1 MINMDCCKESLNPS
15 YLFNWAKYRIGFMRE
30 NPDYFDADGLV
41 CFCGPQGSGKTLSA
55 VNYVCQLMERYP
67 NCKLVTN
74 IMISDFPIVSFD
86 EWVSSIYL
94 PDYLGEDANCNYSDD
109 LFVEHGEFL
118 VSCYLRE
125 NRVFEF
131 KDNDD
136 FARFNNGDKGV
147 IFLVDE
153 IQLYLNSLAS
163 KNINMDVIT
172 QISQQ
177 RKQRKHIVC
186 TSQVFGRMAKPLR
199 EQFSCVIICKA
210 FFKCIQYNRLID
222 RDSIDGDDSTG
233 TNLKGTVKKKFFWFH
248 SPSMYKRYDTYYV
261 IQRNKFVS
269 GEQQLDIYTT
279 ASTSNSEKKEVKK

>member
-1 MINMDCCKESLNPS
+1 MISIDCCRESLNPI
-15 YLFNWAKYRIGFMRE
+15 NIYRWIKNRLGFLRE

-41 CFCGPQGSGKTLSA
+41 AFCGPQGSGKTLSA
-55 VNYVCQLMERYP
+55 VNYIYKLMERYP

-74 IMISDFPIVSFD
+74 ILLEKYPIVSFD
-86 EWVSSIYL
+86 EFVSNFDRTGTLIPEL
-94 PDYLGEDANCNYSDD
+94 KKTMNEEE
-109 LFVEHGEFL
+109 LFSFL
-118 VSCYLRE
+118 FDIYLRE

-131 KDNDD
+131 RDNDD
-136 FARFNNGDKGV
+136 FARYNNGDKGV

-177 RKQRKHIVC
+177 RKQRKHIVA

-199 EQFSCVIICKA
+199 EQFSCVILCSSY
-210 FFKCIQYNRLID
+210 FRCLQMNRLID
-222 RDSIDGDDSTG
+222 RDSMDGDDSTG

-248 SPSMYKRYDTYYV
+248 SPDMYNRYDTYYV
-261 IQRNKFVS
+261 VERSKFVS
-269 GEQQLDIYTT
+269 GEEQLDIY
-279 ASTSNSEKKEVKK
+279 SNSNSLEKNNNDKKGGK

>member
-1 MINMDCCKESLNPS
+1 MIDMECCKESLNPMKV
-15 YLFNWAKYRIGFMRE
+15 YHWIKNRISFLRE

-55 VNYVCQLMERYP
+55 VNYVYKLMRRYP
-67 NCKLVTN
+67 SCILVTN
-74 IMISDFPIVSFD
+74 IQLEDFPIVT
-86 EWVSSIYL
+86 L
-94 PDYLGEDANCNYSDD
+94 EDFIQKRANDIATFTQAAGIEDPETYAA
-109 LFVEHGEFL
+109 FVEEM
-118 VSCYLRE
+118 YRKE

-131 KDNDD
+131 RDNDD
-136 FARFNNGDKGV
+136 FSRYENDDRGC

-233 TNLKGTVKKKFFWFH
+233 TNLKGTVKSKFIWFH
-248 SPSMYKRYDTYYV
+248 SPDMYKRYDTYYV
-261 IQRNKFVS
+261 IQRNKFVA
-269 GEQQLDIYTT
+269 GEEQLDIYS
-279 ASTSNSEKKEVKK
+279 AVESAKSEKKEGK

>member
-1 MINMDCCKESLNPS
+1 MIDMECCKESLNPVNV
-15 YLFNWAKYRIGFMRE
+15 FNWSKNRLEFMRS
-30 NPDYFDADGLV
+30 NPDYFGADGLV

-55 VNYVCQLMERYP
+55 VNYVFQLMELYP

-74 IMISDFPIVSFD
+74 IQLDKYPIVSLEEFIQYNTD
-86 EWVSSIYL
+86 HIDMLLRSGNISEPDAVSS
-94 PDYLGEDANCNYSDD
+94 
-109 LFVEHGEFL
+109 FVEELYYTH
-118 VSCYLRE
+118 

-131 KDNDD
+131 RDNDD
-136 FARFNNGDKGV
+136 FQRYNNGDKGV

-210 FFKCIQYNRLID
+210 YFKFIQYNRLID

-233 TNLKGTVKKKFFWFH
+233 TNLKGTVKKKFIWFH
-248 SPSMYKRYDTYYV
+248 SPDMYKRYDTYYV
-261 IQRNKFVS
+261 IQRNKFVA
-269 GEQQLDIYTT
+269 GEQQLDIYS
-279 ASTSNSEKKEVKK
+279 AIENAKSEQKEG